1 MCEQRLKQF
10 REKCRAF
17 FLIQLH
23 RTRRKA
29 AQIWITRIKGRS
41 VTICDAARSRA
52 GRLDS
57 KTGYFQQK
65 YETALRMEMPKD
77 REGWGLRSGCRTG
90 KNLETVDRWK
100 MLR

>member
-1 MCEQRLKQF
+1 MCEQRAKQF
-10 REKCRAF
+10 RERCQAF
-17 FLIQLH
+17 FLAELH

-29 AQIWITRIKGRS
+29 AQIWITRVERRS

-77 REGWGLRSGCRTG
+77 REGWGHRSVRQTDT
-90 KNLETVDRWK
+90 NLETVDRWK